1 MEKIDVVWLRSTRYK
16 RTVRAILS
24 FIVYIYYTIL
34 SVKSR
39 TISFTILLLYK
50 FSSKNPVTDKRSIY
64 SWYTG
69 EYVIRTQ
76 NLPDIDIQ
84 KAAISLKQG
93 ARYST
98 LTINADTLRMKHQP
112 FAELLARWRRG
123 CGYLHISISSAQQR
137 RYCRCAA
144 ETRSRTRPR

>member
-1 MEKIDVVWLRSTRYK
+1 MA
-16 RTVRAILS
+16 RAISS
-24 FIVYIYYTIL
+24 FVVYIRYTVL
-34 SVKSR
+34 SINCITKSR

-64 SWYTG
+64 SRYTG
-69 EYVIRTQ
+69 EYAIRTQ
-76 NLPDIDIQ
+76 NLLDIDIQ
-84 KAAISLKQG
+84 KAGISLKQG

-98 LTINADTLRMKHQP
+98 LTINADTPRMKHQP
-112 FAELLARWRRG
+112 FAELLARRRRG

-137 RYCRCAA
+137 GYCRCAA